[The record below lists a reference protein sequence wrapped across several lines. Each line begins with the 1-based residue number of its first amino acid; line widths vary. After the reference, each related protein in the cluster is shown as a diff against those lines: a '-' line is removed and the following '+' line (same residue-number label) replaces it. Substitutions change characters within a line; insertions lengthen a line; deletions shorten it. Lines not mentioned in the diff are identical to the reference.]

1 MTRPESSSL
10 ARRSDAARRRSKPWH
25 CGHFVR
31 AMLVLALMPH
41 PVLPAQAAD
50 VGPGSAAT
58 MTPPPA
64 SDAGA
69 RAHRAQR
76 SGLANRVQLMT
87 KELDLDV
94 RQQTELKTILEA
106 QRSEVSRVW
115 SDPSVPSA
123 VRVGATQAIGERT
136 ADRIRAMLSDAQR
149 KKYIQPRQHEAPV
162 GAPGGDVQ
170 TWMSA
175 TQGQESP
182 ATASAAAT
190 AREN

>member
-1 MTRPESSSL
+1 
-10 ARRSDAARRRSKPWH
+10 
-25 CGHFVR
+25 
-31 AMLVLALMPH
+31 
-41 PVLPAQAAD
+41 
-50 VGPGSAAT
+50 
-58 MTPPPA
+58 
-64 SDAGA
+64 
-69 RAHRAQR
+69 
-76 SGLANRVQLMT
+76 MT

-106 QRSEVSRVW
+106 QRSEVARVW

-136 ADRIRAMLSDAQR
+136 ADRIRAMLSDEQR

-175 TQGQESP
+175 TQGQQPP
-182 ATASAAAT
+182 ATASAAASAT

>member
-1 MTRPESSSL
+1 M
-10 ARRSDAARRRSKPWH
+10 
-25 CGHFVR
+25 VV
-31 AMLVLALMPH
+31 LVLMPH
-41 PVLPAQAAD
+41 PVLSAQAAD
-50 VGPGSAAT
+50 IGPGPAAT
-58 MTPPPA
+58 TPPA

-76 SGLANRVQLMT
+76 SGLASRVQLMT

-106 QRSEVSRVW
+106 QRSEVARVW

-136 ADRIRAMLSDAQR
+136 ADRIRAMLSDEQR

-175 TQGQESP
+175 TQGQQPP
-182 ATASAAAT
+182 ATASAAASAT

>member
-1 MTRPESSSL
+1 M
-10 ARRSDAARRRSKPWH
+10 
-25 CGHFVR
+25 V
-31 AMLVLALMPH
+31 VLALMPC
-41 PVLPAQAAD
+41 PVLSAQAAD

-58 MTPPPA
+58 TTPPPA
-64 SDAGA
+64 SDTGA

-76 SGLANRVQLMT
+76 SGLTSRVQLMT

-123 VRVGATQAIGERT
+123 VRVGATQVIGERT
-136 ADRIRAMLSDAQR
+136 ADRIRAMLSDEQR

-175 TQGQESP
+175 AQGQALP
-182 ATASAAAT
+182 ATASAAASAA